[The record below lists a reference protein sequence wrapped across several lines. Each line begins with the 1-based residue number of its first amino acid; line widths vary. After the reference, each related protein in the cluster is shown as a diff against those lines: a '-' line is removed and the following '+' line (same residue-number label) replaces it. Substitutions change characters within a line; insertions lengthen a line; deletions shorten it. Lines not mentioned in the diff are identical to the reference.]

1 MGIFGEWW
9 TFFNNV
15 IVGFSEETTEED
27 PIPSTIESTSVMGAL
42 SAKVSNVI
50 SKYQNS
56 IKQNFNSDQKIV
68 VDCGSARLTNWHL
81 KKRGTDYNFLGQQ
94 IQNSGCVQFGC
105 CYDITQ
111 TANVKLSAI
120 NETTIQNH
128 QEMVSEMKQT
138 LLANVSIVV
147 GADNP
152 SLTAL
157 NSAAN
162 QVEDATIEH
171 IRKSMENLSNQDIEN
186 SLEIVVKSLSPLRCK
201 NQCNQ
206 APTAGTIDQ
215 SLNVEIAA
223 ENIMTDYIKSVS
235 ETYISMTSETDST
248 IEVVDMKKIYLLAI
262 WSVLVIC
269 AAYFVCC
276 FVAAALCKIA
286 LKGKAKCPKPLVY
299 LLGCI
304 MMVIIYLFW
313 GIVLC
318 ILRSGSKAEGMLC
331 MF

>member
-1 MGIFGEWW
+1 
-9 TFFNNV
+9 
-15 IVGFSEETTEED
+15 
-27 PIPSTIESTSVMGAL
+27 
-42 SAKVSNVI
+42 
-50 SKYQNS
+50 
-56 IKQNFNSDQKIV
+56 
-68 VDCGSARLTNWHL
+68 
-81 KKRGTDYNFLGQQ
+81 
-94 IQNSGCVQFGC
+94 
-105 CYDITQ
+105 
-111 TANVKLSAI
+111 
-120 NETTIQNH
+120 
-128 QEMVSEMKQT
+128 MKQT

-186 SLEIVVKSLSPLRCK
+186 SQEIVVKSLSPLRCK

-269 AAYFVCC
+269 VAYFVCC
-276 FVAAALCKIA
+276 FIASALCKIA
-286 LKGKAKCPKPLVY
+286 LKGKCPKPLVY

-304 MMVIIYLFW
+304 MMVMIYLFW